1 MEEIIKNKGI
11 PNRYWVVMPHP
22 KGLGFYP
29 KEIIKKTEKKKVIEL
44 DSKYFA
50 ESNNFATTDL
60 VKTVINKRID
70 YLKGADLSPLKKIKN
85 YGRNYKRGNYG

>member
-1 MEEIIKNKGI
+1 MTEIIKNKKI
-11 PNRYWVVMPHP
+11 PDRYWVVMPHP

-29 KEIIKKTEKKKVIEL
+29 REIIKKTEKKKVIEL

-60 VKTVINKRID
+60 VKSVINKRIN
-70 YLKGADLSPLKKIKN
+70 YLICADISPVKKIKN
-85 YGRNYKRGNYG
+85 YGRNYK